1 MCNNV
6 LTDNA
11 SGSAVFAWLS
21 RTRAISVLEANGK
34 SKLRESISVDN
45 LDDDKADDDEADD
58 HETDEDEA
66 EDKEAD
72 DKEDDDDD
80 AGALLSEEEL
90 RTTCTDSGSSHCEN
104 KI

>member
-34 SKLRESISVDN
+34 SKLRDSISVDN
-45 LDDDKADDDEADD
+45 LDDDEADDEAC
-58 HETDEDEA
+58 EDVS
-66 EDKEAD
+66 D
-72 DKEDDDDD
+72 
-80 AGALLSEEEL
+80 EEL
-90 RTTCTDSGSSHCEN
+90 KDKTKDQTSC
-104 KI
+104 